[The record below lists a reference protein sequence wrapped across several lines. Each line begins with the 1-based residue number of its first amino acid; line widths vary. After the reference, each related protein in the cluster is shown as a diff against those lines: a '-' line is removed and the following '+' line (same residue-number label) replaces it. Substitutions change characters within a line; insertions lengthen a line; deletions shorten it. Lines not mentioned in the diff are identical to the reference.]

1 MISMIKLLNEMEILE
16 AKINEETKVDMV
28 LKTSSASFRQFK
40 LNYTMNKL
48 ILKDQK
54 VIHMEVNGS
63 LTSSNK
69 KKKKKGKNS
78 KSTKQKG
85 KFKKY
90 NKKSKG
96 NGKCFLNGKKGH

>member
-1 MISMIKLLNEMEILE
+1 
-16 AKINEETKVDMV
+16 
-28 LKTSSASFRQFK
+28 
-40 LNYTMNKL
+40 MNKL
-48 ILKDQK
+48 VMNLPKSNEEILKDQK
-54 VIHMEVNGS
+54 VIHMEVKGS

-69 KKKKKGKNS
+69 KKKKKKRKNS

>member
-1 MISMIKLLNEMEILE
+1 
-16 AKINEETKVDMV
+16 
-28 LKTSSASFRQFK
+28 
-40 LNYTMNKL
+40 MNKL
-48 ILKDQK
+48 VMNLPKSNEEILKDQK
-54 VIHMEVNGS
+54 VIHMEVKGS
-63 LTSSNK
+63 LSSCNK
-69 KKKKKGKNS
+69 KKKKNS